1 MTGRVSLVTGLLPA
15 PNHFHLRSDIL
26 HVYLLRSLKNH
37 YLKSHGLTNLYFK
50 MQITS
55 RIIMGLSVIQALMRI
70 HSIECFLSS
79 KVISIEGLRN
89 VGRGQKLGELP
100 EVSDKTNR
108 Y

>member
-1 MTGRVSLVTGLLPA
+1 
-15 PNHFHLRSDIL
+15 
-26 HVYLLRSLKNH
+26 
-37 YLKSHGLTNLYFK
+37 
-50 MQITS
+50 
-55 RIIMGLSVIQALMRI
+55 MGLSVIQALMRI

>member
-1 MTGRVSLVTGLLPA
+1 
-15 PNHFHLRSDIL
+15 
-26 HVYLLRSLKNH
+26 
-37 YLKSHGLTNLYFK
+37 

-70 HSIECFLSS
+70 HSVECFLSS

-100 EVSDKTNR
+100 EVSDKMNR